1 MARPALERRSC
12 SSTARAIFF
21 RIFLFIYSV
30 PRAQVAERKAQGH
43 EERVAPTLPPSVRRR
58 SQMPSLVLKKVFV
71 KIVFGHPAHPRVA
84 RGNRVFSKL
93 NNARNASGVVCL
105 MHHVENGND

>member
-1 MARPALERRSC
+1 MARPALERRSS

-21 RIFLFIYSV
+21 RVFFS
-30 PRAQVAERKAQGH
+30 PRNARSAQAAERKAQGY

-58 SQMPSLVLKKVFV
+58 SQMPSLLLKKDFV
-71 KIVFGHPAHPRVA
+71 KMAFGHPAHPRVA

-93 NNARNASGVVCL
+93 NNARNASGVLCL
-105 MHHVENGND
+105 MHHVEY